1 MSPESELQCGAWL
14 LSLGASFMFGSQ
26 AVLAWRRWKIQNAHF
41 FIRLEYWAT
50 IILLVILGM
59 LISLTPP
66 GKIPRYFEEFF
77 STKEWFGV
85 EFRFLKKLLKIHI

>member
-1 MSPESELQCGAWL
+1 
-14 LSLGASFMFGSQ
+14 MFGSQ

-50 IILLVILGM
+50 IILLVILGK

-66 GKIPRYFEEFF
+66 IKTKKIYENLRNLYELIF
-77 STKEWFGV
+77 SGYGTINALANYRSIPMQNKS
-85 EFRFLKKLLKIHI
+85 RK

>member
-1 MSPESELQCGAWL
+1 MLSPESELQCGAWL

-50 IILLVILGM
+50 IILLVILGKF
-59 LISLTPP
+59 LSPDDHT
-66 GKIPRYFEEFF
+66 YFKYETF
-77 STKEWFGV
+77 KYD
-85 EFRFLKKLLKIHI
+85 I

>member
-1 MSPESELQCGAWL
+1 
-14 LSLGASFMFGSQ
+14 MFGSQ

-66 GKIPRYFEEFF
+66 GKIPRYFEVFF
-77 STKEWFGV
+77 NEILQILYEIIFSGYGTINALANY
-85 EFRFLKKLLKIHI
+85 RSIPM